1 MIKMKNV
8 LFVGPV
14 PPPIHGQS
22 IAFYGAFKS
31 IQHHNKYLV
40 NQNVTGKSFVKTIAL
55 ILLAILKIILYLS
68 VKKIDIVYFTCSR
81 SKEGSLLDIILIYLS
96 KLFNAKLINHLH
108 GADFKDFY
116 EFLNGIFRKVI
127 RNSYMKVDV
136 SIVLLDEM
144 KQQFSSYFPKMRLEV
159 VPNFYENILDQIQI
173 KKISKEIR
181 ILYLS
186 NIMKSKGILDL
197 LDAFQLLTQRY
208 NNLSLT
214 IAGDFIGDY
223 LMNKSDI
230 KKVFFNKLEQLNHIA
245 EGKIRYVGIVHGKE
259 KIQLFENSDIFVF
272 PTYHKAEAFPL
283 TLIEA
288 LRAGNVIITT
298 RHNFLPEIVSEDNGC
313 LVDVKSP
320 RMIEDA
326 VARFVEDKERMRQ
339 IQRYNINYARE
350 RYSQELYIKRIVNIL
365 ENV

>member
-1 MIKMKNV
+1 MIKMKNI

-22 IAFYGAFKS
+22 IAFHEAFKG

-81 SKEGSLLDIILIYLS
+81 SKQGGLLDIILIYLS

-108 GADFKDFY
+108 GADFKNFY
-116 EFLNGIFRKVI
+116 ESLNGIFRKVI

-159 VPNFYENILDQIQI
+159 VPNFYENILDQIQR
-173 KKISKEIR
+173 KETSKETR

-197 LDAFQLLTQRY
+197 LDAFQLLMQRY
-208 NNLSLT
+208 NLSLT

-223 LMNKSDI
+223 LMNKSDT
-230 KKVFFNKLEQLNHIA
+230 KEVFFNKLEQLNHIA
-245 EGKIRYVGIVHGKE
+245 EGKIHYSGIAHGK
-259 KIQLFENSDIFVF
+259 KKAQLFENSDIFIL
-272 PTYHKAEAFPL
+272 PTYYKTEAFPL

-288 LRAGNVIITT
+288 MRAGNAIITT
-298 RHNFLPEIVSEDNGC
+298 KHNYLPYIVSEKNGC
-313 LVDVKSP
+313 LVDIKSP
-320 RMIEDA
+320 EAIERA
-326 VARFVEDKERMRQ
+326 VAYFIENSDQMKTVQAYNMTYAQNNYSVEQ
-339 IQRYNINYARE
+339 YG
-350 RYSQELYIKRIVNIL
+350 KRLTFIFESV
-365 ENV
+365 